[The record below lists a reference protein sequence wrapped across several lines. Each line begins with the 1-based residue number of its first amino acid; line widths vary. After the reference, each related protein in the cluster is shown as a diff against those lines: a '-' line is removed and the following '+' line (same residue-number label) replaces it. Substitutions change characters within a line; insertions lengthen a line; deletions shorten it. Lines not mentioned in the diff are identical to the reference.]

1 MDPPSI
7 RNKAAVERWRMAGVV
22 MWRGGLVFVAAYTFY
37 LGSWRLIRLLDWPAQ
52 ITVGLAVAAAGLG
65 LVMVSLILERM
76 RSARTEGNL
85 LDD

>member
-1 MDPPSI
+1 MNPPSI
-7 RNKAAVERWRMAGVV
+7 KNKGAIERWRMAGVV

-37 LGSWRLIRLLDWPAQ
+37 LGSWRIIRLFDWPAQ